1 MNPLLMDILV
11 NDLQLDPQA
20 LRPESR
26 LEDAGLDSLTLVDLS
41 VQLRDQSGVQIGED
55 ELSSATTMGALD
67 RMVAERL
74 NGR

>member
-1 MNPLLMDILV
+1 MNSLLMDILV

-26 LEDAGLDSLTLVDLS
+26 LEDAGLDSLTLVNLS